1 MKKTIKVM
9 AAIMLVAAMVFS
21 IASCGGTDI
30 SKLNGDWTLSSIDG
44 KSPADKAGE
53 LGLPSYGL
61 LNNYTLSGN
70 TLTVSNYDPN
80 SGNVVERLQFT
91 VEAAGNGFTAT
102 DSNGGKTSFVYD
114 SSADTLSYS
123 AVGTSGAAESYVLK
137 RGATDILAAVQAA
150 SGASEGGEEAAEG
163 GEAYS
168 EEGGEEYSEEYAA
181 E

>member
-1 MKKTIKVM
+1 MKKTIKLM

-21 IASCGGTDI
+21 IAACGGMDI
-30 SKLNGDWTLSSIDG
+30 SKLNGDWTLSTIDG
-44 KSPADKAGE
+44 KS
-53 LGLPSYGL
+53 
-61 LNNYTLSGN
+61 NNYTLSGN

>member
-21 IASCGGTDI
+21 IASCGGMDI

-44 KSPADKAGE
+44 KSPADKAVE
-53 LGLPSYGL
+53 LGYPSYAL
-61 LNNYTLSGN
+61 LNNFTLSGS
-70 TLTVSNYDPN
+70 TLTRSTYDPN
-80 SGNVVERLQFT
+80 SGNVVDATQFT

-102 DSNGGKTSFVYD
+102 DSNGGKVSFIYD
-114 SSADTLSYS
+114 SAADTLSYS
-123 AVGTSGAAESYVLK
+123 ATGASGAAETYILK

-163 GEAYS
+163 GE
-168 EEGGEEYSEEYAA
+168 EYSEEDYGEYA

>member
-1 MKKTIKVM
+1 MKKTIKLM

-53 LGLPSYGL
+53 LGLPSYAL
-61 LNNYTLSGN
+61 LNNFTLSGN
-70 TLTVSNYDPN
+70 TLTVSTYDPN
-80 SGNVVERLQFT
+80 SGNVADGTQFT

-114 SSADTLSYS
+114 SSADTLTYS
-123 AVGTSGAAESYVLK
+123 AVGASGAAESYVLK

-150 SGASEGGEEAAEG
+150 DGASEGGEEAAEG
-163 GEAYS
+163 GE
-168 EEGGEEYSEEYAA
+168 EYSEEDYGEYA